1 MCGIAGIYNIDKT
14 PLSIDML
21 KQMTDDVKHRGPDG
35 GDTWVHQNQHI
46 GFGHRRLSI
55 LDLSDEARQPM
66 QFASGRY
73 TITYNGEIFNF
84 IELKKQLE
92 TKGYTFRSTSDTEVV
107 MAAYDFW
114 GKDCLNKFNGMWAF
128 ALWDEKEHEL
138 FLARDHF
145 GIKPLYFS
153 YSPGKQFI
161 FGSETN
167 QFKRVSKR
175 QIDDHLLQNSILNPL
190 NLEGYGMTI
199 FKGIKSILPG
209 HFISI
214 KNNDLQHKCW
224 WNTLDYPIQI
234 PNDYQE
240 QVDVFKD
247 LFFDSCKLRLRSDVP
262 IASALSGG
270 VDSSSVFCSLHTMST
285 NSLIHGERIPAS
297 WQKAF
302 VATFKNT
309 SQDETEYATAAV
321 NKVNGSAIYVEQN
334 FDDLAEDILTY
345 TKMLDAIYTTPINII
360 GQVYSSMKKNGIT
373 VSMDGHGVDE
383 MMYGYPGIQID
394 AAREAMQRGNI
405 DYCRDLISTYVNL
418 YPPHQRQQVRKK
430 LEVELFKSNKAH
442 DIKLKISKLNR
453 RIQNRIW
460 PKEPWIGSSYHA
472 IPHPETL
479 INPTLNSNAENKLFV
494 QFHQTWLPTI
504 LRNFDKASMY
514 SGIEI
519 RMPFMDH
526 RLVSYVFNLPIESK
540 IGNGFT
546 KKILRDSM
554 TGILPNVIRDRTVK
568 VGFAAPLKEWSREKL
583 KYFIGEIVNSP
594 NFKSYEYWNAKSIIK
609 AVDSYYKKDSDIDI
623 DKLWKIINAYIVLEN
638 N

>member
-1 MCGIAGIYNIDKT
+1 MCGIAGIYNIDTT
-14 PLSIDML
+14 PVSIDIL
-21 KQMTDDVKHRGPDG
+21 KQMTEDVKHRGPDG
-35 GDTWVHQNQHI
+35 GDIWEHRNHHI

-66 QFASGRY
+66 QYSGGRY

-92 TKGYTFRSTSDTEVV
+92 TKGYHFRSTSDTEVV

-114 GKDCLNKFNGMWAF
+114 GKDCLSKFNGMWAF
-128 ALWDEKEHEL
+128 AIWDEKEQEL

-153 YSPGKQFI
+153 YSPGNQFI

-167 QFKRVSKR
+167 QFKRVGKR
-175 QIDDHLLQNSILNPL
+175 QIDDSMLQNSIHNPL
-190 NLEGYGMTI
+190 GLEGYGLTLY
-199 FKGIKSILPG
+199 KGIQSILPG
-209 HFISI
+209 HYVSL
-214 KNNDLQHKCW
+214 KNNDFQHKCW
-224 WNTLDYPIQI
+224 WNTLDYPISI
-234 PNDYQE
+234 PSDFQQ
-240 QVDVFKD
+240 QVEVFKE

-270 VDSSSVFCSLHTMST
+270 VDSSSVFCTLHDMSAK
-285 NSLIHGERIPAS
+285 SLINGERIPAN

-309 SQDETEYATAAV
+309 TQDETEFARAAV
-321 NKVNGSAIYVEQN
+321 NKVNGTAIYVEQN
-334 FDDLAEDILTY
+334 FDDLAVDIITY
-345 TKMLDAIYTTPINII
+345 TKMLDAVYTTPINII
-360 GQVYSSMKKNGIT
+360 GQVYNSMKKNGIT
-373 VSMDGHGVDE
+373 VSIDGHGVDE
-383 MMYGYPGIQID
+383 MMYGYPGIQLD
-394 AAREAMQRGNI
+394 AAKEAFQRGNI
-405 DYCRDLISTYVNL
+405 NYCRDLITTYVNL
-418 YPPHQRQQVRKK
+418 HPEQQRTQIRKK
-430 LEVELFKSNKAH
+430 LEVEILESNKTH
-442 DIKLKISKLNR
+442 EIKLKINKLTR
-453 RIQNRIW
+453 RIQKRIW
-460 PKEPWIGSSYHA
+460 PKEPWISNPYNT
-472 IPHPETL
+472 IPSPETL

-526 RLVSYVFNLPIESK
+526 RLVSFVFNLPIESK

-554 TGILPNVIRDRTVK
+554 NGIIPNVIKERTTK
-568 VGFAAPLKEWSREKL
+568 LGFAAPLNEWSRENL
-583 KYFIGEIVNSP
+583 KYFICEIVNSS
-594 NFKSYEYWNAKSIIK
+594 NFKSYGYWNAKSIIK
-609 AVDSYYKKDSDIDI
+609 DVDSYYKRDSELDI